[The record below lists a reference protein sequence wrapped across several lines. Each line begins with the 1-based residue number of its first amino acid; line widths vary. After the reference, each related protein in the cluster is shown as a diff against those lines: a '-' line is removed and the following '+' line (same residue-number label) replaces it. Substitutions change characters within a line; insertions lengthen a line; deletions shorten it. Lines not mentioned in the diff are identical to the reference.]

1 MEEQHGFIFTFEGQD
16 FKLRKSSVY
25 ECWVNGKFEFGF
37 SGKLSFHN
45 HLYSQMLKY
54 VFGSKGFGSVE
65 DMLNIHF
72 KSLNEFLKF
81 LELYGEDWK

>member
-37 SGKLSFHN
+37 SDKFSFHN

-54 VFGSKGFGSVE
+54 VFLESKGLVVWR
-65 DMLNIHF
+65 MC
-72 KSLNEFLKF
+72 
-81 LELYGEDWK
+81 

>member
-37 SGKLSFHN
+37 SDKSHFLG
-45 HLYSQMLKY
+45 HLYEKMLR
-54 VFGSKGFGSVE
+54 VSFGKHGYAEVNSVLKIYHE
-65 DMLNIHF
+65 ANLKLHQ
-72 KSLNEFLKF
+72 FLY
-81 LELYGEDWK
+81 LYGEY

>member
-37 SGKLSFHN
+37 SDKNNFFG
-45 HLYSQMLKY
+45 HLYEKMLRISFGKY
-54 VFGSKGFGSVE
+54 GYAEVKSVLKIYHE
-65 DMLNIHF
+65 ANLKLNQ
-72 KSLNEFLKF
+72 FLY
-81 LELYGEDWK
+81 LYGEY

>member
-1 MEEQHGFIFTFEGQD
+1 MEEQHGFIFTFEGYD

-37 SGKLSFHN
+37 SDKLSFHN

-54 VFGSKGFGSVE
+54 VFGSKGLGSVE

-72 KSLNEFLKF
+72 KCLNEFLKF
-81 LELYGEDWK
+81 LVFFVFVWK

>member
-37 SGKLSFHN
+37 SNKSDLFGNLYEKMLRISFGKYGYAEVNSV
-45 HLYSQMLKY
+45 LKIY
-54 VFGSKGFGSVE
+54 HE
-65 DMLNIHF
+65 AN
-72 KSLNEFLKF
+72 LKF
-81 LELYGEDWK
+81 HQFLYLYGEY